1 MQTLMKSLRSSSS
14 KETIN
19 HIREFSISCVKNNN
33 NETISRLR
41 FKNIKDTKS
50 KGRPISAGEYALLV
64 SIINLPLS
72 DTSPL

>member
-1 MQTLMKSLRSSSS
+1 MQTIMKSLRSSSS

-19 HIREFSISCVKNNN
+19 YIREFSLSCVKNN

-50 KGRPISAGEYALLV
+50 KGRPIAAGEYALLV
-64 SIINLPLS
+64 STTICLC
-72 DTSPL
+72 